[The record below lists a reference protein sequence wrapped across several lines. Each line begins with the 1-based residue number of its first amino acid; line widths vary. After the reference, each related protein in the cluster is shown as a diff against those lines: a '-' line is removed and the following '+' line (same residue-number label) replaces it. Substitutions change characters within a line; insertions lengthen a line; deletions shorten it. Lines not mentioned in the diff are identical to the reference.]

1 MTEVD
6 DAVAMVLNDRSLE
19 GDGSDAAQIPEGAPL
34 AERRAVRLPVI
45 GNVDVERE
53 CAFRP
58 DVAAV
63 VDLRHDLVAVV
74 QSRALDSELVRRHRE
89 THEGRRACGLAL
101 RLSELRNL
109 VELAYARLLGAAS
122 PADRHKCAAGRPR
135 WHSGEG
141 NEAAASIHALLSRR
155 FPIARTHGRV
165 TFQTSSMS
173 VPELRP
179 TLEIGQKR
187 SRSAFPFSLSA
198 SRAPAL

>member
-1 MTEVD
+1 M
-6 DAVAMVLNDRSLE
+6 E
-19 GDGSDAAQIPEGAPL
+19 GDRADAAPIPEGAPL

-141 NEAAASIHALLSRR
+141 NEAAPSIRALFIPSIADCGFRGVSRSRPPRAPWPNCESPWRPGRSNEDRPLPFLCPPLSR
-155 FPIARTHGRV
+155 P
-165 TFQTSSMS
+165 S
-173 VPELRP
+173 
-179 TLEIGQKR
+179 
-187 SRSAFPFSLSA
+187 
-198 SRAPAL
+198 